1 VPIYPTLN
9 IWFFWPRRRYAG
21 PSSILGGSMWFL
33 TLPRT
38 KRISGPKNFRCS
50 AKKTFSTLLVQSGR
64 PSQAKHSNY
73 ETAMWARAFYLK
85 WRAASATR
93 LVQLCLKNNKF

>member
-1 VPIYPTLN
+1 
-9 IWFFWPRRRYAG
+9 
-21 PSSILGGSMWFL
+21 MWFL